1 MEEGAGSLHNSHSR
15 EQERTGFKFSLKH
28 EETDQ
33 IQILFLSMEFAQ
45 LVVVGVIVCVA
56 VGLFHYFPMLL

>member
-1 MEEGAGSLHNSHSR
+1 
-15 EQERTGFKFSLKH
+15 LKH

-45 LVVVGVIVCVA
+45 LVVVGVIVHVA
-56 VGLFHYFPMLL
+56 VGLFHYFPVLL